1 MEKQDMQDLLLGVD
15 GTMRSIFPS
24 KGDEYSLREAQAW
37 VGGYIEI
44 VKINEDWILVVNEDG
59 IAMGLPHN
67 ELASQLVRQPIVGD
81 AAMIQSRRLK

>member
-1 MEKQDMQDLLLGVD
+1 MEKQDLLLGAD
-15 GTMRSIFPS
+15 GTMRSIFPI

-59 IAMGLPHN
+59 IAMGLAPN
-67 ELASQLVRQPIVGD
+67 EIASQLVRRHIVGD

>member
-1 MEKQDMQDLLLGVD
+1 MEKQDLLLGVD

-44 VKINEDWILVVNEDG
+44 VQLDAEWILVVNDDG
-59 IAMGLPHN
+59 IAMGLPFN
-67 ELASQLVRQPIVGD
+67 ARASMIVGCTIVGP
-81 AAMIQSRRLK
+81 AALVQSRRLK

>member
-1 MEKQDMQDLLLGVD
+1 MEKEKQDLLLGVD

-44 VKINEDWILVVNEDG
+44 VRLDDEWILVVNEDG
-59 IAMGLPHN
+59 IAMGLAPN
-67 ELASQLVRQPIVGD
+67 EIASQLVRRHIVGD